1 MTIRKFQS
9 PLVGLKRFAS
19 DREIRMNIGG
29 EWRSFSFNHIR
40 DLITDLSE
48 MVDGNLVEVDVMDC
62 GCVNRKFS
70 DHEDNRHDN

>member
-1 MTIRKFQS
+1 MTISKFQS

-29 EWRSFSFNHIR
+29 EWKVFSFNHIR
-40 DLITDLSE
+40 DLIKDLSE
-48 MVDGNLVEVDVMDC
+48 MVDGNLVEVDTMDC

-70 DHEDNRHDN
+70 DRMENGHGD